1 MDGRQHSEVGSM
13 TKNNSRGARLT
24 ALALA
29 TGTLVV
35 AATGTAGADPVR
47 VPDVFGG
54 TARGTS
60 IHLEINLPQAVNL
73 PVLGNITSL
82 VQDISFTE
90 GNTAKGVAPKAT
102 SVAKA
107 VLGNGN
113 VVVLSDLLGKS
124 VTSSLDG
131 KSSANDS
138 ILSQDLG
145 LLKVGV
151 GQITSS
157 VAPDT
162 ATSALTSASSSSL
175 ASLRV
180 GLSALPADLP
190 LKTQLT
196 DVVGT
201 LNNTVDGA
209 QSTVGSAVD
218 NALSVLDQ
226 AAQGAAAPVV
236 QQVQA
241 VKQTLTTLLDS
252 LQSTLGSLSADSDL
266 VRLSLLESTEN
277 ITRAGS
283 MVTAKAV
290 SSVGGLDILSGL
302 VHVDAVKTESFSS
315 ANGTKGAAAADTLT
329 TILGL
334 KVADVLDLKLT
345 SDGLEGTVLGN
356 QLPAEAQ
363 DAVQT
368 VISTVNGVLATAG
381 VQIINGKTE
390 KSVDPSGKFASSSS
404 EGVGIVVNPLKA
416 AKPLV
421 AVQLVPAGTAVNAA
435 ITPQSKVPAVKTPDV
450 EHPLART
457 GANLPLFAV
466 FGTALTAVALY
477 RRRRTVEA

>member
-1 MDGRQHSEVGSM
+1 MA
-13 TKNNSRGARLT
+13 KFNSRGARLT
-24 ALALA
+24 ALALT

-35 AATGTAGADPVR
+35 AGTGSAGANPVA

-54 TARGTS
+54 TAQGTA
-60 IHLEINLPQAVNL
+60 IHLEINLPQAIPTSV
-73 PVLGNITSL
+73 PVLGGITAL

-113 VVVLSDLLGKS
+113 VVLLSDVLGKT

-131 KSSANDS
+131 KATDHYAIASK
-138 ILSQDLG
+138 DLG
-145 LLKVGV
+145 LLKVGI
-151 GQITSS
+151 GEITSS
-157 VAPDT
+157 VAPDS
-162 ATSALTSASSSSL
+162 ATSALTSSSTSSL

-180 GLSALPADLP
+180 GLAGLPDLP
-190 LKTQLT
+190 VKTDLNA
-196 DVVGT
+196 VVET
-201 LNNTVDGA
+201 LNDTVDGA

-218 NALSVLDQ
+218 NALAALDQ
-226 AAQGAAAPVV
+226 ATQGATAEVT
-236 QQVQA
+236 QQVA
-241 VKQTLTTLLDS
+241 AIKQQLTSLLDS
-252 LQSTLGSLSADSDL
+252 LQQTIGSLSADSDL

-290 SSVGGLDILSGL
+290 SSVGGLDILGGL
-302 VHVDAVKTESFSS
+302 VHVDAVKTESVSS

-345 SDGLEGTVLGN
+345 ADGLEGTVLGN
-356 QLPAEAQ
+356 QLPAEAK
-363 DAVQT
+363 DAIQT

-381 VQIINGKTE
+381 VEIVNGKTT
-390 KSVDPSGKFASSSS
+390 KSVDPAGKFARSSS
-404 EGVGIVVNPLKA
+404 EGVGISVNPLKA

-421 AVQLVPAGTAVNAA
+421 LVQLVPAGTAVNATH
-435 ITPQSKVPAVKTPDV
+435 IPAKKTQPKTPAKV
-450 EHPLART
+450 SQPTEGTHPHT
-457 GANLPLFAV
+457 GAPLPLYAFL
-466 FGTALTAVALY
+466 GTGLAGAALVA